1 MFLNTCLFVLDYDAI
16 NTLSELCTRLEI
28 ESIILYFD
36 LDVSFIFDSYALA
49 KAIGDVLWQL
59 SKDQFKHSISY
70 LSYTL
75 DRHKFNYSI
84 TTKELLAAIKGI
96 VSL

>member
-49 KAIGDVLWQL
+49 KAIGDVL
-59 SKDQFKHSISY
+59 
-70 LSYTL
+70 
-75 DRHKFNYSI
+75 
-84 TTKELLAAIKGI
+84 
-96 VSL
+96 